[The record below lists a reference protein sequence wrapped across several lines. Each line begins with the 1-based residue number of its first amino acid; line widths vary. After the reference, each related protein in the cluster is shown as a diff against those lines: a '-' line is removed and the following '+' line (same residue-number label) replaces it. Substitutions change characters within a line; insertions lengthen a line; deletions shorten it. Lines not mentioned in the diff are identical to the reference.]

1 MSKKPSQDSLSRGL
15 AVSTAGTACVRA
27 NGGDAPVPQR
37 REPLGDEGSSETLP
51 IEEGW
56 GSKMFRWFRE
66 LEADATVQKAV
77 EWVLVIVLG
86 FVFWLLIAATTVV

>member
-1 MSKKPSQDSLSRGL
+1 MSRKPSQDPAPGVRGAADPGCPIL
-15 AVSTAGTACVRA
+15 GCPVQQ
-27 NGGDAPVPQR
+27 DA
-37 REPLGDEGSSETLP
+37 LP
-51 IEEGW
+51 IEEGL

-86 FVFWLLIAATTVV
+86 LVFWLLIAATTVV